1 MPLWLLSLLTTRVF
15 ALSRR
20 QYSIRN
26 GVYIAYAA
34 IVSGA
39 LFTLINYFYFTIP
52 VSRALLLI
60 AIVASFIIIWL
71 WHIVFEALW
80 RSFLVKKQAFKALII
95 GVNRE
100 SSELVK
106 RLQLSHHPFV
116 PVAILDGRG
125 AKEKHIHGVPVLG
138 KLNKLEDTIRNF
150 GITHLI
156 QCSDLEQSLN
166 LLSVCRTFCITYVL
180 LPSVL
185 GIVERDER
193 IETLEGQPVTLVSP
207 PTSHITWFFR

>member
-26 GVYIAYAA
+26 GVYIAYAS

-60 AIVASFIIIWL
+60 AIVASFVIIWL
-71 WHIVFEALW
+71 WHIMFEALW

-100 SSELVK
+100 SGELIK
-106 RLQLSHHPFV
+106 RLQASNHPFV

-125 AKEKHIHGVPVLG
+125 AKEKDIHGVPVLG
-138 KLNKLEDTIRNF
+138 KLNKLEETISKY

-166 LLSVCRTFCITYVL
+166 LLSVCRTFTITYVL